1 MNKDEERIYELLNS
15 YKLICERF
23 SKKEKHP
30 GKTPDFRV
38 FQDGELKFFCEVKSI
53 DVDSWLDKQL
63 DAAPSGV
70 VVGGLR
76 NDPIYNRLTSDVH
89 AAVKQFDAV
98 NEDLNHP
105 NVLALANHDKK
116 CGFIDLIA
124 VITGYALTN
133 EGGPLPFFGKFS
145 KGRIRL
151 EKERIHLFIW
161 KDDFKPKQFLLSQ
174 SHTSHHDTLCNI
186 FGINPNSIKQIGS

>member
-63 DAAPSGV
+63 DALQ
-70 VVGGLR
+70 GL
-76 NDPIYNRLTSDVH
+76 LL
-89 AAVKQFDAV
+89 
-98 NEDLNHP
+98 ED
-105 NVLALANHDKK
+105 
-116 CGFIDLIA
+116 
-124 VITGYALTN
+124 
-133 EGGPLPFFGKFS
+133 
-145 KGRIRL
+145 
-151 EKERIHLFIW
+151 
-161 KDDFKPKQFLLSQ
+161 
-174 SHTSHHDTLCNI
+174 
-186 FGINPNSIKQIGS
+186 